1 MKQKA
6 IWDAEHITFKIE
18 QRFGKRFLASWKAR
32 DTKSLAALFHPKA
45 EGSVIAAEAKM
56 EKRNKGVVSEERR
69 KAVGQSTSASADQ
82 LAASIIAELGSI
94 KTITSAKLRVLKIEA
109 APAQGELEQW
119 KTNLLLSAT
128 GTDAKGGLLAIDSKH
143 DALFRI
149 PAGTDFSEGAALQS
163 WDIVSD
169 RRRHSE
175 RMLME
180 EITVNSGL
188 ERNPIIDNWTMPQNM
203 SPQQFRQQIAVE
215 DFNGDGYPDVALATL
230 RGATGLYL
238 SVKGT
243 QFILVN
249 KSLGLPLVATRP
261 MRALATWIDINN
273 DGWPDLILGDRI
285 YLNHAGKR
293 FEEITATCGLTFPQT
308 PMSCAVADFDCD
320 GYPDLYV
327 LYQFAG
333 DGVAGSLPW
342 VGDDSSG
349 SNNVL
354 WRNRGDGTF
363 EDVTT
368 KANAG
373 GGKKNSFA
381 ATWLFAD
388 DDHFPDLYVAND
400 FGTNNLLRNRGDGT
414 FEEIAKK
421 IGVADFATSMGVA
434 SGDLDNDGSPEIYV
448 ANMYSKMG
456 RRIIGQV
463 DESDYSPGVYDQIKS
478 KGLARVTVSIVGVS
492 ETPGS
497 FPSTPKNG
505 GLTISVGLTRLR
517 WPTSTTTASS
527 ISTRPRASSASSGG
541 NPTDEPACG
550 GLSCHSLTI
559 ETPRS
564 KHWAKSMPKRANFG
578 SRTRS

>member
-1 MKQKA
+1 MSARRFILILSIFVSATLHGQEIKDVLDPVKQKA

-18 QRFGKRFLASWKAR
+18 QRFGKRFLAAWKAR
-32 DTKSLAALFHPKA
+32 DTKSLAALFHPEV
-45 EGSVIAAEAKM
+45 EGSAIASEAKVV
-56 EKRNKGVVSEERR
+56 KRGKGVVSEECR
-69 KAVGQSTSASADQ
+69 KAAGQSKPASADQ
-82 LAASIIAELGSI
+82 LAASFIAELRSI

-109 APAQGELEQW
+109 VAAHGELEQW
-119 KTNLLLSAT
+119 KTHLLLSAT
-128 GTDAKGGLLAIDSKH
+128 GTDAQGGLLAIDSKH
-143 DALFRI
+143 NALFRI
-149 PAGTDFSEGAALQS
+149 PAGSDFSEEAALQS
-163 WDIVSD
+163 WQVVSD
-169 RRRHSE
+169 RRLHSE

-180 EITVNSGL
+180 EVTIGSGL
-188 ERNPIIDNWTMPQNM
+188 ERNPILDNWRLPPNH
-203 SPQQFRQQIAVE
+203 SPRQFRQQIAVE
-215 DFNGDGYPDVALATL
+215 DFNGDGYPDVALATR
-230 RGATGLYL
+230 RGATGIYQ
-238 SVKGT
+238 SVGGAKFVLAN
-243 QFILVN
+243 QA
-249 KSLGLPLVATRP
+249 LGLPMFASRTLRD
-261 MRALATWIDINN
+261 LAVWIDINN

-421 IGVADFATSMGVA
+421 TGVADFATSMGVA

-448 ANMYSKMG
+448 TNMYSKMG

-463 DESDYSPGVYDQIKS
+463 DERDYGPGVYDQIKGACAGNRLYRRS
-478 KGLARVTVSIVGVS
+478 YGDAGKFS
-492 ETPGS
+492 EHSEEWGINDIGWAYAPAMADFDNDGQLDLHATTGFMS
-497 FPSTPKNG
+497 FERGKPDG
-505 GLTISVGLTRLR
+505 
-517 WPTSTTTASS
+517 
-527 ISTRPRASSASSGG
+527 
-541 NPTDEPACG
+541 
-550 GLSCHSLTI
+550 
-559 ETPRS
+559 
-564 KHWAKSMPKRANFG
+564 
-578 SRTRS
+578 